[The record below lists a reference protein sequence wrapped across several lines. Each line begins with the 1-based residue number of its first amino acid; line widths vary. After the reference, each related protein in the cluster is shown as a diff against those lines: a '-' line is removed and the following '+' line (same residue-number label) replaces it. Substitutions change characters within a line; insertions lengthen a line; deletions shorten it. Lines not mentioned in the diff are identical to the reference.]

1 MTSLSP
7 KGIISFTLTWGVLG
21 PLALSVTKVQHFKE
35 RFSVVGRSRTQKDL
49 LFLTWAWKGHY
60 LASTCSAT
68 VTILGVAEV
77 DAELVAD
84 PLDDDG
90 GQYDHAGPQTQSFQ
104 LLTERTAPVGK
115 GFYRDAG
122 TVGDLLTGHGLHEV
136 KS

>member
-1 MTSLSP
+1 MLSNRDTLLSAVPELVVIDLWSLGSSK
-7 KGIISFTLTWGVLG
+7 KGIPLTL
-21 PLALSVTKVQHFKE
+21 
-35 RFSVVGRSRTQKDL
+35 
-49 LFLTWAWKGHY
+49 
-60 LASTCSAT
+60 
-68 VTILGVAEV
+68 LGVAEV